1 MVLEDRKLEDRK
13 DVEAGNAG
21 GKKPYSKPKLQ
32 VYGDLNTLTRAVH
45 RNTKQDGGDG
55 THTSDNT

>member
-1 MVLEDRKLEDRK
+1 MVFEDKKDARKVSPE
-13 DVEAGNAG
+13 

-32 VYGDLNTLTRAVH
+32 VYGDLGTITNTQH
-45 RNTKQDGGDG
+45 RNTMQDSGDG

>member
-1 MVLEDRKLEDRK
+1 MVFEDKK
-13 DVEAGNAG
+13 DAKKVSPE

-32 VYGDLNTLTRAVH
+32 VYGDLSSITRTVH
-45 RNTKQDGGDG
+45 RNTKQDSGDG